1 MSQNIVLVG
10 NKEFIMKKKKLY
22 PNHFFGYDDIHCDN
36 YIDCTCVGIHFEYV
50 NTKPLYFFNC
60 YFYGC
65 TFGANPLFIFESCN
79 FESCDFK
86 GTFETTLSACYFAD
100 KTHVPYM
107 PMACPA
113 DDEFIGWKV
122 CRKSKLDR
130 TPYLV
135 KLCIPEHAERT
146 SGFGSRKCRCN
157 RACVLNILN
166 IDGSQSRVGKVVSF
180 WDGSFLYEKG
190 HWIEVDDYDND
201 RRHECSRGI
210 HFFMEQQEA
219 INYYESELI

>member
-1 MSQNIVLVG
+1 
-10 NKEFIMKKKKLY
+10 MKKKKIY
-22 PNHFFGYDDIHCDN
+22 PNHYFGYNDIHNDIHCDN
-36 YIDCTCVGIHFEYV
+36 YVDCTCVGIHFEYFGF
-50 NTKPLYFFNC
+50 KPFYFFNC

-65 TFGANPLFIFESCN
+65 TFGANPLFIFDTCS

-86 GTFETTLSACYFAD
+86 DTFEATLSACCFDD

-135 KLCIPEHAERT
+135 KLCIPEHAERM

-190 HWIEVDDYDND
+190 HWVEVDDYDID

-210 HFFMEQQEA
+210 HFFMERQEA
-219 INYYESELI
+219 INYYEREWA